1 MLLAD
6 LVATSAAVAGTRSR
20 LAKVAALADLLAALA
35 PGEIRP
41 AVGFLIGDP
50 SQGRVGI
57 GWATLR
63 DLDAGPA
70 PDPTLTVADIDAL
83 IDGVRAA
90 TGSGS
95 AAARRRILTDA
106 FARATEAEADF
117 LRRLLL
123 GELRPGRAGGDHD
136 RRDSR
141 APRTSRSRSSA
152 APRC

>member
-63 DLDAGPA
+63 DLDAGAA

-90 TGSGS
+90 TGSGLGS
-95 AAARRRILTDA
+95 RAAAHPHGRIRPCD
-106 FARATEAEADF
+106 RS
-117 LRRLLL
+117 RGRLPPPALA
-123 GELRPGRAGGDHD
+123 GRTQAGRA
-136 RRDSR
+136 RRGS
-141 APRTSRSRSSA
+141 
-152 APRC
+152 